1 MEKTLPKAMVFSL
14 VFFNGFWGGLGPI
27 LGGVWG
33 PFGVPWVT
41 FGDVFDVCMSISRQ
55 KGVPEGLGAA
65 FGLIFMIFRG
75 FWGLF
80 FVFLGGC
87 RGGKSS
93 VSSRRNACFCIF
105 ALQIQIAKN
114 LIKKRTSPC

>member
-41 FGDVFDVCMSISRQ
+41 FGDVFDVCTSISRQ
-55 KGVPEGLGAA
+55 KGVPEGLGAG
-65 FGLIFMIFRG
+65 FGPISMIFKC

-80 FVFLGGC
+80 FAFLGGC